1 MSDSRQMSRLY
12 YVPSVVWSG
21 DLWFI
26 DETLLPSLYVVVHP
40 RHPMFSCSCSRSCKG
55 RKGGRGAPFFLISY
69 LGLEW
74 DGGMGWWVGMVGLD
88 GGGDSELRWDVGW
101 K

>member
-55 RKGGRGAPFFLISY
+55 RKGGRGAPFFFNFL
-69 LGLEW
+69 LKVEMGWW
-74 DGGMGWWVGMVGLD
+74 DGVVGWNGGMGWWWG
-88 GGGDSELRWDVGW
+88 
-101 K
+101 